1 MSARERFF
9 KKVQQNKVLPRNE
22 GPVEADIRAFCQQID
37 KLSEQIE
44 EWLEGAGIDI
54 ILATKY
60 LNDLSTLGAS
70 LNSGASR
77 YEITTIRLQNGDR
90 SVSIIPEQLY
100 KPGEKGCATLIVDVP
115 VQSAG
120 KQTFFL
126 TMAPDECWFIR
137 SEHQEVRRRVL
148 LTEEIFFRT
157 IDNLVG

>member
-9 KKVQQNKVLPRNE
+9 KKVQQNKMLPRNE
-22 GPVEADIRAFCQQID
+22 GPVEADVRAFCQQMD

-60 LNDLSTLGAS
+60 LNDLSTLGTS
-70 LNSGASR
+70 LNSGVSR
-77 YEITTIRLQNGDR
+77 YEITTVRLQNGDR

-100 KPGEKGCATLIVDVP
+100 KPNEKGCATLMVDVP
-115 VQSAG
+115 DQPTG
-120 KQTFFL
+120 RQTFFL

-148 LTEEIFFRT
+148 LTEEVFFRT
-157 IDNLVG
+157 IDSLA